1 MPPVPAAAVVEAA
14 EVAVAVAVPPVVLPA
29 VVVAHPPQHI
39 IAPNLQ
45 ATNRINQKRIARKR
59 RRSAKRRI

>member
-1 MPPVPAAAVVEAA
+1 MVPPVPAAAVVVEAA
-14 EVAVAVAVPPVVLPA
+14 LEAVAVPPVVLPA
-29 VVVAHPPQHI
+29 VAVAHPRRHI

-45 ATNRINQKRIARKR
+45 ATNRINPKRIARKR